1 MFTRKDRKIAN
12 QKVMIENRDKFIEQ
26 QEKSILCLRAII
38 ESMAEDLEAVRE
50 IAFKTAKKRTSR
62 PSKSN

>member
-38 ESMAEDLEAVRE
+38 ESMTEDLEAVRE

>member
-12 QKVMIENRDKFIEQ
+12 LTAMVENRDKLIGDQLETI
-26 QEKSILCLRAII
+26 KVLRQVINSLEDDLSAIR
-38 ESMAEDLEAVRE
+38 EEAY
-50 IAFKTAKKRTSR
+50 KTAKKRTSR

>member
-38 ESMAEDLEAVRE
+38 ESMTKDLEAVRE